1 VLATL
6 AITAALV
13 PAAPP
18 PAAHTSTG
26 DCPRA
31 TRHAASVREAHTVLC
46 LVNAAR
52 STRGLK
58 RLRPSAP
65 LGSAARG
72 WARTLVRTRTFSH
85 TGPGSTPML
94 RMARAGYHGRGFGET
109 IAWGQGRQGTPARIV
124 SEWMDSPPHRAVLLS
139 PLMRDGG
146 VGVAHG
152 SPVPNA
158 PGGTTVV
165 ADLGYR

>member
-1 VLATL
+1 MLATL
-6 AITAALV
+6 AISALL
-13 PAAPP
+13 
-18 PAAHTSTG
+18 TTG
-26 DCPRA
+26 CPHA
-31 TRHAASVREAHTVLC
+31 TRHAAPAREARTVLC

-52 STRGLK
+52 SADGLR

-65 LGSAARG
+65 LGAAARG

-85 TGPGSTPML
+85 TGPDGSTPSV
-94 RMARAGYHGRGFGET
+94 RMAHAGYPGPGFGET
-109 IAWGQGRQGTPARIV
+109 IAWGQGTLGTPAGIV

-146 VGVAHG
+146 VGVVRG
-152 SPVPNA
+152 SPVA
-158 PGGTTVV
+158 GRPGGTTVV